1 MLLVTVVCSDPECIE
16 EREIAVGE
24 LDETENHVCDCS
36 HGFVVVTVS
45 ELNEPDLSGSLISL
59 PEREPAPNRR
69 AA

>member
-24 LDETENHVCDCS
+24 LDEIENHVCDCS